1 MAGEKIKYPQVRSS
15 ASAVDSP
22 VSASVEQ
29 LLSQLGLGSL
39 SASEVYSYPGRNEN
53 WSGITDT
60 GNSVFV
66 KQLRGSP
73 GESLKRYQRVLAF
86 ERLVKG
92 GVQAVPRPEFLGG
105 DEEQRLLVFRM
116 LDDIRSG
123 SELAADEEFTES
135 MSAEAGRA
143 LAALHRLPFRAEDF
157 PGPDP
162 HPFPPV
168 EDLRS
173 LPLEIYVN
181 ATGAFVQ
188 AWALLQ
194 RDGALLEALERLR
207 AAEAGVARVPVH
219 GDLRLDQFLVSGT
232 AFTGT
237 ALTDRAFTDT
247 PFYVNDWEEF
257 RLGDPARDVG
267 AYVGEWLHRAVLRI
281 PGQETDDAFSPVLT
295 HEDVVARG
303 SEELARVLPLIS
315 GFHRGYREGGG
326 PDDDGLVVRAT
337 SYAGWHL
344 IDRLI
349 ASTRESG
356 RLSAIVRA
364 AAGIGRT
371 ALLDPRSFVS
381 TVGLGEAP

>member
-1 MAGEKIKYPQVRSS
+1 M
-15 ASAVDSP
+15 DS
-22 VSASVEQ
+22 SVEQ
-29 LLSQLGLGSL
+29 LLEQLGLGSL
-39 SASEVYSYPGRNEN
+39 SASEIYSYPGRNEN
-53 WSGITDT
+53 WSGITNT

-66 KQLRGSP
+66 KQLKGSP
-73 GESLKRYQRVLAF
+73 EESLKRYRRVLLF
-86 ERLVKG
+86 ERLARG
-92 GVQAVPRPEFLGG
+92 GAHPFPRPEFLGG
-105 DEEQRLLVFRM
+105 DEERRLLVFRM

-123 SELAADEEFTES
+123 SELAGDQEFTES
-135 MSAEAGRA
+135 MSARAGRT
-143 LAALHRLPFRAEDF
+143 LAALHRLPHRPGDF
-157 PGPDP
+157 PDSDP

-173 LPLEIYVN
+173 LPLENYLN

-188 AWALLQ
+188 AWGLLQ
-194 RDGALLEALERLR
+194 RDAPLVGELERLR
-207 AAEAGVARVPVH
+207 ATEAGVAGVPIH
-219 GDLRLDQFLVSGT
+219 GDLRLDQFLI
-232 AFTGT
+232 
-237 ALTDRAFTDT
+237 TDSA
-247 PFYVNDWEEF
+247 FYVNDWEEF

-281 PGQETDDAFSPVLT
+281 PSQETDDAFSAVLT
-295 HEDVVARG
+295 HEEVVARG
-303 SEELARVLPLIS
+303 SEELVRVLPLIAA
-315 GFHRGYREGGG
+315 FHRGYREGGG

-364 AAGIGRT
+364 SAGIGRT

-381 TVGLGEAP
+381 AVGLGEAA

>member
-1 MAGEKIKYPQVRSS
+1 MAGENIKHPQVRSS

-29 LLSQLGLGSL
+29 LLSQLELGSL
-39 SASEVYSYPGRNEN
+39 SASDVYSYPGRNEN

-60 GNSVFV
+60 GDSVFV

-73 GESLKRYQRVLAF
+73 EESLKRYRRVLAF
-86 ERLVKG
+86 ERLVKDG
-92 GVQAVPRPEFLGG
+92 ARPFPRPEFLGG
-105 DEEQRLLVFRM
+105 DEERRLLVFRM
-116 LDDIRSG
+116 LDDVRSG
-123 SELAADEEFTES
+123 SELAADQEFTES
-135 MSAEAGRA
+135 MSAEAGRT

-157 PGPDP
+157 PDPDP
-162 HPFPPV
+162 HPYPPV

-173 LPLEIYVN
+173 LPLESYVK

-194 RDGALLEALERLR
+194 RDAALLEELERLR
-207 AAEAGVARVPVH
+207 ATEAGVARVPVH
-219 GDLRLDQFLVSGT
+219 GDLRLDQFL
-232 AFTGT
+232 
-237 ALTDRAFTDT
+237 LTDTA
-247 PFYVNDWEEF
+247 FYVNDWEEF

-281 PGQETDDAFSPVLT
+281 PGQETDDAFSPALT

-315 GFHRGYREGGG
+315 AFHRGYREGGG

>member
-1 MAGEKIKYPQVRSS
+1 MAGEKTTYPRGRTS

-22 VSASVEQ
+22 VDSSVEQ
-29 LLSQLGLGSL
+29 LLNRLGLGSL
-39 SASEVYSYPGRNEN
+39 NASDLYSYPGRNDN

-66 KQLRGSP
+66 KRLKGNP
-73 GESLKRYQRVLAF
+73 KESLKRYRRILLF
-86 ERLVKG
+86 ERLARHG
-92 GVQAVPRPEFLGG
+92 ARPFPRPDFLGG

-116 LDDIRSG
+116 LDGIRSG

-143 LAALHRLPFRAEDF
+143 LAALHRLPYTASDF
-157 PGPDP
+157 PEADP
-162 HPFPPV
+162 HPYPPV

-173 LPLEIYVN
+173 LPLENYVN
-181 ATGAFVQ
+181 ATGAFVE
-188 AWALLQ
+188 AWGLLQ
-194 RDGALLEALERLR
+194 RDAPLVEELERLR
-207 AAEAGVARVPVH
+207 ATEDGAVRVPVH
-219 GDLRLDQFLVSGT
+219 GDLRLDQFLI
-232 AFTGT
+232 
-237 ALTDRAFTDT
+237 TDT
-247 PFYVNDWEEF
+247 AFYVNDWEEF

-267 AYVGEWLHRAVLRI
+267 SYVGEWLHRAVLRI
-281 PGQETDDAFSPVLT
+281 PAQETDDAFSAVLT
-295 HEDVVARG
+295 HEEVVARG
-303 SEELARVLPLIS
+303 SEELTRVLPLIS
-315 GFHRGYREGGG
+315 AFHRGYRDGGG
-326 PDDDGLVVRAT
+326 PDDDGLAVRAT

-381 TVGLGEAP
+381 TVGLGEAA